1 MTDSLTLSAQAVI
14 DAYDRAPVDN
24 KRSVAA
30 VLRAVADQV
39 VPENIRECE
48 TYTNE
53 AIRLNLQEKRH
64 RILAIAAEL
73 EAK

>member
-39 VPENIRECE
+39 VPDGGVFLSTASAARTRAE
-48 TYTNE
+48 
-53 AIRLNLQEKRH
+53 L
-64 RILAIAAEL
+64 LAIAAEL
-73 EAK
+73 EAQP